1 VEVNQ
6 STKTTYTI
14 PNPGVANIL
23 LPSKGYGGL
32 YLQNKDKLEQIYHF
46 RGEQMQHRLTLL
58 PGNYKVVFRAK
69 SAKQYIYTNEKS
81 FKLKSGQ
88 SELIKIY

>member
-1 VEVNQ
+1 MVSQ
-6 STKTTYTI
+6 HLPGFLATTFY
-14 PNPGVANIL
+14 VL
-23 LPSKGYGGL
+23 LGHGPDSGFGCK
-32 YLQNKDKLEQIYHF
+32 
-46 RGEQMQHRLTLL
+46 GEQTQHRLTLL

-69 SAKQYIYTNEKS
+69 SAKQYLYTNEKS